1 MTENRPRG
9 RRPGHTD
16 TRSQILEAALTMF
29 SEVGYEKVSLRAIAR
44 SANVDPAL
52 VHHYFGSKPE
62 LFAESVLSLPLG
74 DPSVVV
80 THLTSCPREEVGLRA
95 ATSLVDILEMPH
107 ARERFSAM
115 LRAAV
120 SESGAQRPLSE
131 LLSKEIY
138 AKTAEGWGH
147 TNAKQRGELTVAVIL
162 GLMLGRDVLQ
172 LPQLSRL
179 SRAQLIRV
187 LAEPMQFY
195 LADQW

>member
-62 LFAESVLSLPLG
+62 LFAEAVLSLPLG

-80 THLTSCPREEVGLRA
+80 NHLVNCPREEVGVRA
-95 ATSLVDILEMPH
+95 ATSLVDIL
-107 ARERFSAM
+107 
-115 LRAAV
+115 
-120 SESGAQRPLSE
+120 
-131 LLSKEIY
+131 
-138 AKTAEGWGH
+138 
-147 TNAKQRGELTVAVIL
+147 
-162 GLMLGRDVLQ
+162 
-172 LPQLSRL
+172 
-179 SRAQLIRV
+179 
-187 LAEPMQFY
+187 
-195 LADQW
+195 